1 MHRIKQLM
9 SEIYGNI
16 FNFLYIIFP
25 EYPAP
30 LPGSA
35 LHTLE
40 TTVLCNALTRCEK
53 LITKLRTDFLLLS
66 NVRMLRLNIHYEP
79 YILTE
84 IVQKEIKNVS
94 LKINL

>member
-1 MHRIKQLM
+1 MLQIFIKILQMHGTKQWM
-9 SEIYGNI
+9 SEIYGNV
-16 FNFLYIIFP
+16 FNFSHTIFP
-25 EYPAP
+25 EYPAS

-53 LITKLRTDFLLLS
+53 LITTLRTYFLLLS
-66 NVRMLRLNIHYEP
+66 NVP

-84 IVQKEIKNVS
+84 IVQKAIKNV
-94 LKINL
+94 